1 MTKRCNECVYFELSN
16 DFPSHEHK
24 GYCRRFPPVG
34 VEWSIVRTFDQ
45 CGEFS
50 AKVEHAHYDLHD
62 AMGRATGKDPNIFR
76 QYIDGGISM

>member
-1 MTKRCNECVYFELSN
+1 MTKRCDECSYFELSN
-16 DFPSHEHK
+16 EFQSNERK

-34 VEWSIVRTFDQ
+34 DKWPIVTAYDR

-50 AKVEHAHYDLHD
+50 AKLECAHYDIHD
-62 AMGRATGKDPNIFR
+62 ALGRATGKDPNVFR

>member
-1 MTKRCNECVYFELSN
+1 MTKRCDECAYFELSN
-16 DFPSHEHK
+16 DFPPHEHK

-34 VEWSIVRTFDQ
+34 EEWSIVRAFDQ

-62 AMGRATGKDPNIFR
+62 AMGRATGKDPNVFR

>member
-1 MTKRCNECVYFELSN
+1 MKRCDECAYFELSN
-16 DFPSHEHK
+16 NFPSYEHK
-24 GYCRRFPPVG
+24 GYCRRFPPVRD
-34 VEWSIVRTFDQ
+34 EWSIVGAFDQ

-62 AMGRATGKDPNIFR
+62 AMGRATGKDPNVFR